1 MGFNRDTIANRTGYA
16 LTDGKESGYLAKLAI
31 GQHAVKRK
39 GDWNASVAYRYLGSD
54 ATLDAFTNSDFGLG
68 GTNNKGFILGG
79 NYALFDNTVL
89 SARWMS
95 ANQIDSYA
103 PSLPTPTK
111 LSVDTLQVD
120 LAVRF

>member
-1 MGFNRDTIANRTGYA
+1 
-16 LTDGKESGYLAKLAI
+16 
-31 GQHAVKRK
+31 
-39 GDWNASVAYRYLGSD
+39 
-54 ATLDAFTNSDFGLG
+54 LG
-68 GTNNKGFILGG
+68 GTNNQGFILGG
-79 NYALFDNTVL
+79 NYGWFDNTVL

-103 PSLPTPTK
+103 PGSSPVTK